1 MNGYYKK
8 TPAEA
13 DFSKAKIPARLT
25 KKPFMAFL

>member
-1 MNGYYKK
+1 MVIIKK